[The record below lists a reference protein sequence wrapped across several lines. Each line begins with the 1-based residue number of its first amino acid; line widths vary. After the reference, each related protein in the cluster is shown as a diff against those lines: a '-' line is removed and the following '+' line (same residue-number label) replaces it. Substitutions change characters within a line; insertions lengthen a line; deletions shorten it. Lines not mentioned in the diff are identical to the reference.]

1 MNTMQNRTQGT
12 SRGQGA
18 GAGAGRS
25 QSGSSTFEEWTS
37 APTEFVQE
45 YPASSILVAF
55 GIGLGLGVIVGHSLS
70 DAMTPSSSSRRNVER
85 SMESFGRQV
94 CEALR
99 SSLPESVSR
108 HLPI

>member
-1 MNTMQNRTQGT
+1 MNSTQNRTQGT
-12 SRGQGA
+12 RRAQAGSGGQGA
-18 GAGAGRS
+18 
-25 QSGSSTFEEWTS
+25 SSTFEEWTS

-45 YPASSILVAF
+45 YPASSVLVAF

-70 DAMTPSSSSRRNVER
+70 ESMTPSSGTRRNVER

-94 CEALR
+94 CDALR

>member
-1 MNTMQNRTQGT
+1 MNSTQNRTQGT
-12 SRGQGA
+12 RRGQGGNGGQ
-18 GAGAGRS
+18 GA
-25 QSGSSTFEEWTS
+25 SSTFEEWTS

-55 GIGLGLGVIVGHSLS
+55 GIGLGLGVIVGHTLS
-70 DAMTPSSSSRRNVER
+70 DSMTTTGSSRRNVER
-85 SMESFGRQV
+85 SMESLGRQV

>member
-1 MNTMQNRTQGT
+1 MNSTQNRTQGMRRGQ
-12 SRGQGA
+12 SGNAGQGA
-18 GAGAGRS
+18 
-25 QSGSSTFEEWTS
+25 SSTFEEWTS
-37 APTEFVQE
+37 APGEFVQE

-70 DAMTPSSSSRRNVER
+70 DSMTSTGSGRRSVER